1 VDDLLEL
8 YNEYKPKVILI
19 ASPNNPTGNSV
30 TINDLEKIL
39 QKCPDSFVVIDEA
52 YWGYSGTDNSY
63 VKQFISNYENVILLR
78 TFSKFYGLPGVRIGF
93 GFIHERNSQFINF
106 ANRYLG
112 YNRISEKLAIAAL
125 DSEDH
130 YDKIRELMNTDRER
144 YYQELRTLPGVQVY
158 KTEAN
163 FILVELPER
172 SLQPLKELLA
182 ADNIA
187 VKFLSEKGLENHL
200 RISIAPLE
208 VGDKVRQAIKKAV
221 SDN

>member
-1 VDDLLEL
+1 
-8 YNEYKPKVILI
+8 
-19 ASPNNPTGNSV
+19 
-30 TINDLEKIL
+30 
-39 QKCPDSFVVIDEA
+39 
-52 YWGYSGTDNSY
+52 
-63 VKQFISNYENVILLR
+63 
-78 TFSKFYGLPGVRIGF
+78 VRIGF